1 MKSLITLMFLVTMAY
16 SAHGDPYLLDCC
28 SSEESSI
35 DSGLIE
41 EVAETAIQR
50 NVKASMIGT
59 WESTEY
65 PFVVKNGK
73 KKGRKEG
80 AFIHYTFSPD
90 GTYAISY
97 GDASSKVQEKGI
109 WKISSNGKKIQLL
122 AENAKKRQTI
132 LIKYLEF
139 DELVLQHA
147 AVERAKP
154 FSPGDKSVFFHKS

>member
-1 MKSLITLMFLVTMAY
+1 MKSLITLMFVVTMAF
-16 SAHGDPYLLDCC
+16 SASGDPYLLDCC
-28 SSEESSI
+28 TSEETSL
-35 DSGLIE
+35 DSGFIE
-41 EVAETAIQR
+41 DSPETAIQR

-65 PFVVKNGK
+65 PFVVKNHK

-80 AFIHYTFSPD
+80 AFLMYTFSPD
-90 GTYAISY
+90 GTYSISY

-109 WKISSNGKKIQLL
+109 WTISSNGKKIQLL
-122 AENAKKRQTI
+122 AENAKRRQTI

-147 AVERAKP
+147 AVQRIKP

>member
-1 MKSLITLMFLVTMAY
+1 MKSLITLMFLITMAY
-16 SAHGDPYLLDCC
+16 SANGDPYLPDCC
-28 SSEESSI
+28 TSEETSL

-41 EVAETAIQR
+41 DGPETAIQR

-65 PFVVKNGK
+65 PFAVKNDK
-73 KKGRKEG
+73 KRARKDG
-80 AFIHYTFSPD
+80 AFLLYTFSPD
-90 GTYAISY
+90 GTYSISY
-97 GDASSKVQEKGI
+97 GDVSSKVQEKGT
-109 WKISSNGKKIQLL
+109 WTISANGKKIQLL
-122 AENAKKRQTI
+122 AENAKRRQTI

-147 AVERAKP
+147 AVQRVKP

>member
-1 MKSLITLMFLVTMAY
+1 MKSLITLMFVVTMAF
-16 SAHGDPYLLDCC
+16 SASGDPYLLDCC
-28 SSEESSI
+28 TSEETSL

-41 EVAETAIQR
+41 DGPETAIQR

-65 PFVVKNGK
+65 PFVAKSGN
-73 KKGRKEG
+73 KKGKKEG
-80 AFIHYTFSPD
+80 AFLLYTFSPD
-90 GTYAISY
+90 GTYSISY
-97 GDASSKVQEKGI
+97 GDASAEVEEKGI
-109 WKISSNGKKIQLL
+109 WTISSNGKKIRLL
-122 AENAKKRQTI
+122 AENAKRSQTI

-147 AVERAKP
+147 AVQRVKP